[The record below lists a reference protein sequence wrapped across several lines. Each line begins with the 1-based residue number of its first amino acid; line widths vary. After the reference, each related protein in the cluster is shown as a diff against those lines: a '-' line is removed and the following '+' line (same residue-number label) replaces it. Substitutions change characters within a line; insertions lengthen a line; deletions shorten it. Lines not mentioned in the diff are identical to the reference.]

1 MFKTIGTLVIK
12 EIKGANG
19 KFCVGELSVP
29 EGDFKVKE
37 PILDQFEEGKYEG
50 EFLIDRLF
58 LSSYVWRGKST
69 TDIRAKLIDISLS
82 GAEEGKQAETPSE
95 PDPISTEPQ
104 QQRSTQNDDEPKPAV
119 VIADDAPQDQKFL
132 ELRDLF
138 GMELA
143 TIVWDSKPV
152 KLDPSVDRLVF
163 RRQRDI
169 LKDLGYGFDATTQEW
184 AMKVKEDV
192 I

>member
-50 EFLIDRLF
+50 EFLIDRLY

-69 TDIRAKLIDISLS
+69 TDIRAKVIDISLS
-82 GAEEGKQAETPSE
+82 GVEEGKQAEAPSE

-104 QQRSTQNDDEPKPAV
+104 QQRSTQNDDVPKPAV

-138 GMELA
+138 GIELA
-143 TIVWDSKPV
+143 TLVWDRNPV
-152 KLDPSVDRLVF
+152 KLDVTVDRLVF
-163 RRQRDI
+163 RRQRDL

-184 AMKVKEDV
+184 VMKVKEGV
-192 I
+192 

>member
-19 KFCVGELSVP
+19 KFCVGDLSVP

-37 PILDQFEEGKYEG
+37 PILDQFEEGRYEG
-50 EFLIDRLF
+50 EFLIDRLY

-82 GAEEGKQAETPSE
+82 GVEEGKQTETPSE

-104 QQRSTQNDDEPKPAV
+104 QQRSTQNDDVPKPAV

-138 GMELA
+138 GIELA
-143 TIVWDSKPV
+143 TLVWDRNPV
-152 KLDPSVDRLVF
+152 KLDVTVDRLVF
-163 RRQRDI
+163 RRQRDL

-184 AMKVKEDV
+184 VMKVKEGV
-192 I
+192 

>member
-19 KFCVGELSVP
+19 KFCVGDLSVP

-37 PILDQFEEGKYEG
+37 PILDQFEEGRYEG
-50 EFLIDRLF
+50 EFVIDRLY

-82 GAEEGKQAETPSE
+82 GVEEGKQTETPSE

-104 QQRSTQNDDEPKPAV
+104 QQRSTQNDDVPKPAV

-138 GMELA
+138 GIELA
-143 TIVWDSKPV
+143 TLVWDRNPV
-152 KLDPSVDRLVF
+152 KLDVTVDRLVF
-163 RRQRDI
+163 RRQRDL

-184 AMKVKEDV
+184 VMKVKEGA
-192 I
+192 